1 MFQWCLRIS
10 FVAIPPSL
18 TVMFLQTLE
27 GFFAKEFCGDAV
39 TVACILTARSCA
51 RDVKRASVSDG
62 ASALLVKSAD
72 RKSVV

>member
-51 RDVKRASVSDG
+51 
-62 ASALLVKSAD
+62 
-72 RKSVV
+72 